1 MPSFIHSF
9 MGLSSQCLPGCL
21 VIMLIIKGH
30 SLSHYEASALKCMP
44 QPTTSMVGEPG
55 NQTSC
60 GDGDDGEPGNQTSC
74 GDGDDD
80 HNDHDDDDEMVTMTM
95 MMRAE

>member
-60 GDGDDGEPGNQTSC
+60 GDGDD
-74 GDGDDD
+74 D